1 MEGQAPRLMERVR
14 NELRLRHYSLR
25 TEETYCVW
33 IRRYILFHGKRHPN
47 ECGKSEVEAFLT
59 DLAVHRKV
67 SASTQNIALSAILFL
82 YRAVLATTLPWLDE
96 VVRAQR
102 PKRLP
107 VVLSVDEVRQLIA
120 HLTGTPAL
128 MVTLLY
134 GTGMRQMELLR
145 LRIKDIDFE
154 QQVIVVRQGKGNKD
168 RVVPLPASCR
178 EALKAHLARVT
189 RVHHADRAGGLAGV
203 ELPDALAKKFPKAAE
218 SLQWFWVFPQDHVS
232 CDPRSGIERRHH
244 YYPQTLSRHVHRAA
258 ERAGIEKWVHCH
270 SFRHSFATHLLQQ
283 GTDIRTIQTLLGH
296 AHVETTMIYTHVAKQ
311 GAGVRS
317 PADWL

>member
-33 IRRYILFHGKRHPN
+33 IRRYILFHGKRHPS
-47 ECGKSEVEAFLT
+47 ECGKLEVEAFLT
-59 DLAVHRKV
+59 DLAVRRKV

-82 YRAVLATTLPWLDE
+82 YRAVLATELPWLDD
-96 VVRAQR
+96 VVRARR

-120 HLTGTPAL
+120 QLSETVAL

-145 LRIKDIDFE
+145 LRFKDIDFE
-154 QQVIVVRQGKGNKD
+154 QQVIIVRQGKGNKD

-178 EALKAHLARVT
+178 EALKVQLGRVIQI
-189 RVHHADRAGGLAGV
+189 HHADRAGGVAGV
-203 ELPDALAKKFPKAAE
+203 ELPDALAAKFPKAAE
-218 SLQWFWVFPQDHVS
+218 SLQWYWVFPQDHVS
-232 CDPRSGIERRHH
+232 RDPRSGILRRHH
-244 YYPQTLSRHVHRAA
+244 FYPQTLSRHVRRAA
-258 ERAGIEKWVHCH
+258 EGAGIQKLVHCH
-270 SFRHSFATHLLQQ
+270 TFRHSFATHLLQH

-296 AHVETTMIYTHVAKQ
+296 THVETTMIYTHVARV
-311 GAGVRS
+311 GAGAPS
-317 PADWL
+317 PADLL